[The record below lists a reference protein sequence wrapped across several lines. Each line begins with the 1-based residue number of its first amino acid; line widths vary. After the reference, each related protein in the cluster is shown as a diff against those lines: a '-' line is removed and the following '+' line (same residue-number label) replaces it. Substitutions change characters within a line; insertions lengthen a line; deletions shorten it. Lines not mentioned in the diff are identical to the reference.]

1 MKDRELRVMSTEKK
15 SKAQN
20 VSSDKNKQAAP
31 KLKFVLLPSE
41 EAQKVSLDKKKRAT
55 PKLKRKQTTGL
66 TPAYPHSLK
75 TSYQKAAAVDGLM
88 KLDSGES
95 SAELIFET
103 IEGVSDRFKK
113 KILELFDKFSTVER
127 SIPAHLKKIKGD
139 KGFGLTYECTKLFE
153 KHRSHRLEGVSREEL
168 EDMFDNSAWENFD
181 KYKNNE
187 EVYLKKVANEDCF
200 GYEGSEYYADL
211 CIEGKV
217 LHGRDCILKWSCRCP
232 DYDVGIREGDFGSQY
247 EFYDNLK
254 FSHHYGRGKY
264 GDFRNFYMCITLYD
278 RWIGIDPHFILEKMW
293 RPLIVE
299 LGFGD
304 NINCDYDN
312 NGYFDTYVMENIWLA
327 EKFFEKGRGETNP
340 RRRNTYER
348 AARAIYDSVKNI
360 NSVQDVK
367 TLKGI
372 GKSSLAFLQELFEK
386 RKNSYFWIK
395 LEEAKN
401 GILLKRQKNIIL

>member
-127 SIPAHLKKIKGD
+127 PIPAHLKK
-139 KGFGLTYECTKLFE
+139 
-153 KHRSHRLEGVSREEL
+153 
-168 EDMFDNSAWENFD
+168 
-181 KYKNNE
+181 
-187 EVYLKKVANEDCF
+187 
-200 GYEGSEYYADL
+200 
-211 CIEGKV
+211 
-217 LHGRDCILKWSCRCP
+217 
-232 DYDVGIREGDFGSQY
+232 
-247 EFYDNLK
+247 
-254 FSHHYGRGKY
+254 
-264 GDFRNFYMCITLYD
+264 
-278 RWIGIDPHFILEKMW
+278 
-293 RPLIVE
+293 
-299 LGFGD
+299 
-304 NINCDYDN
+304 
-312 NGYFDTYVMENIWLA
+312 
-327 EKFFEKGRGETNP
+327 
-340 RRRNTYER
+340 
-348 AARAIYDSVKNI
+348 
-360 NSVQDVK
+360 
-367 TLKGI
+367 
-372 GKSSLAFLQELFEK
+372 
-386 RKNSYFWIK
+386 
-395 LEEAKN
+395 
-401 GILLKRQKNIIL
+401 